1 MTAVIIPFQPPLRPA
16 LPTIEGNVDY
26 LKFRHELDRIDQIL
40 RASPEETFVLAATE
54 HWLAQAQQPKKEAKK
69 SQRPKKIS
77 AAQLARYQAH
87 SRRALRCNLAR
98 TYLQESYRDF
108 AAHLGDSPLLQR
120 FCLLDELDV
129 IKVPAKSTL
138 QRYADWAEHKAVQQ
152 VVEDL
157 LRQAHHHPE
166 KLQLEHAVDLEACFL
181 DTTCLQANI
190 HYPVDWVL
198 MRDATRTLTKA
209 VDLIREQ
216 GLRHRMEE
224 PALFRKRMNQLCIQ
238 MTHNSKKTEPKKHRK
253 KMVRKMNKLVGTVAN
268 HARRYR
274 KLLHEQWEK
283 TDWTRPQVEQVLK
296 RLDHV
301 LEQLP
306 AAREQAWQR
315 IIDEEPVANEAKILS
330 LYEPAV
336 NVVVRHKAGAE
347 VEFGN
352 TLLLGESR
360 QGLILHWE
368 LFEKSAPADA
378 RLVRGALEQTE
389 KALGIELKEAGADR
403 GFDSAS
409 VQQWLAQE
417 GIYNGIC
424 PRDPH
429 QLKERLRSW
438 KFVKLQR
445 RRSQTEGRISIIMHN
460 FLGRPI
466 RSKGFAHRQL
476 AVDWAVLT
484 HDLWVL
490 ARLPKREVETK
501 TEPRP
506 SRRAVPCRK
515 AA

>member
-1 MTAVIIPFQPPLRPA
+1 MAAVLIPFQTSLRPA
-16 LPTIEGNVDY
+16 LPTVEGNVDY
-26 LKFRHELDRIDQIL
+26 RQFRDELSRIDELL
-40 RASPEETFVLAATE
+40 RSGPEATFVLAATE
-54 HWLAQAQQPKKEAKK
+54 HWLAQ
-69 SQRPKKIS
+69 SQHPPEKIS
-77 AAQLARYQAH
+77 ASQLTQYQTH

-120 FCLLDELDV
+120 FCLLDELEV
-129 IKVPAKSTL
+129 IQVPAKSTL
-138 QRYADWAEHKAVQQ
+138 QRYADWVEHKAVQQ
-152 VVEDL
+152 TVEEL
-157 LRQAHHHPE
+157 LRQAHHHPQ
-166 KLQLEHAVDLEACFL
+166 KLQLEQAVDLEACFL

-198 MRDATRTLTKA
+198 LRDATRTLTKA
-209 VDLIREQ
+209 VDLIRQQ
-216 GLRHRMEE
+216 GLRHRMED

-238 MTHNSKKTEPKKHRK
+238 MTHGAKKTDGKTHRK
-253 KMVRKMNKLVGTVAN
+253 KMLRKMNKLMGTVAN
-268 HARRYR
+268 HARRHR
-274 KLLHEQWEK
+274 KLLDERWDK
-283 TDWTRPQVEQVLK
+283 TQWTRPQAEQVLQ
-296 RLDHV
+296 RLDRL

-306 AAREQAWQR
+306 AARQQAWQR
-315 IIDEEPVANEAKILS
+315 IIKEEPVANEDKILS
-330 LYEPAV
+330 LYESAV

-368 LFEKSAPADA
+368 LFAESAPADA
-378 RLVRGALEQTE
+378 RLVRSALQKTEQS
-389 KALGIELKEAGADR
+389 LQIEIKEAGADR

-409 VQQWLAQE
+409 IQKWLEQE
-417 GIYNGIC
+417 HIYNGIC

-445 RRSQTEGRISIIMHN
+445 RRSQTEGRISIIIHN
-460 FLGRPI
+460 FLDCPI

-476 AVDWAVLT
+476 AVDWGVLT
-484 HDLWVL
+484 HNLWVL
-490 ARLPKREVETK
+490 ARLPKREVK
-501 TEPRP
+501 RKKKPRAMP
-506 SRRAVPCRK
+506 DRQ

>member
-1 MTAVIIPFQPPLRPA
+1 MLATIIPFQPSLRPA
-16 LPTIEGNVDY
+16 LPTVEGNVDY
-26 LKFRHELDRIDQIL
+26 LKFRNELSRIEQIL
-40 RASPEETFVLAATE
+40 LAGPEETFVLAATE
-54 HWLAQAQQPKKEAKK
+54 HWLAQ
-69 SQRPKKIS
+69 SQRPSEKIS
-77 AAQLARYQAH
+77 TSRLARYQTH
-87 SRRALRCNLAR
+87 SRRALRCNIAR
-98 TYLQESYRDF
+98 TYLKESYRDF

-120 FCLLDELDV
+120 FCLLDELAI

-138 QRYADWAEHKAVQQ
+138 QRYADLVEHKAIQQ
-152 VVEDL
+152 TVEDL

-166 KLQLEHAVDLEACFL
+166 KLQLEEAVDLAACFL

-198 MRDATRTLTKA
+198 MRDATRTLTKS

-238 MTHNSKKTEPKKHRK
+238 MTHSSKKTEGKKHRK
-253 KMVRKMNKLVGTVAN
+253 KMLRKMNQLVGTVAN
-268 HARRYR
+268 HARRHR
-274 KLLHEQWEK
+274 QMLDEQWEK
-283 TDWTRPQVEQVLK
+283 TEWTRPQAEQVLQ
-296 RLDHV
+296 RLDNV

-306 AAREQAWQR
+306 AARKQAWQR
-315 IIDEEPVANEAKILS
+315 IIDEEPVANEDKILS
-330 LYEPAV
+330 LYESAIR
-336 NVVVRHKAGAE
+336 VVVRHKAGAE

-360 QGLILHWE
+360 QGLIMHWE
-368 LFEKSAPADA
+368 LFEESAPGDA
-378 RLVRGALEQTE
+378 RLVRGVLEKTE
-389 KALGIELKEAGADR
+389 QSLQIEIEEAGADR

-409 VQQWLAQE
+409 VQKWLEQE
-417 GIYNGIC
+417 DIYNGIC

-445 RRSQTEGRISIIMHN
+445 RRSQTEGRISIIIHN
-460 FLGRPI
+460 FLDCPI

-484 HDLWVL
+484 HNLWVL
-490 ARLPKREVETK
+490 ARLQ
-501 TEPRP
+501 
-506 SRRAVPCRK
+506 RAEAALPQRK

>member
-1 MTAVIIPFQPPLRPA
+1 MLATLIPFQPSLRPA

-26 LKFRHELDRIDQIL
+26 RKFRDELSRIDQIL
-40 RASPEETFVLAATE
+40 CSGPEQTFVLAATE
-54 HWLAQAQQPKKEAKK
+54 HWLAQSPGPEE
-69 SQRPKKIS
+69 IS
-77 AAQLARYQAH
+77 HSQLAKYQTH
-87 SRRALRCNLAR
+87 SRRALRCNIAR

-108 AAHLGDSPLLQR
+108 AAHLSDSPLLQR
-120 FCLLDELDV
+120 FCLLDEIDV
-129 IKVPAKSTL
+129 IQVPAKSTL
-138 QRYADWAEHKAVQQ
+138 QRYAEWVEHKAVQQ
-152 VVEDL
+152 TVEEL
-157 LRQAHHHPE
+157 LRQAHHHPQE
-166 KLQLEHAVDLEACFL
+166 LQLEQAVDLEACFL

-209 VDLIREQ
+209 VELIRQQ

-224 PALFRKRMNQLCIQ
+224 PAVFRKRMNQLCIQ
-238 MTHNSKKTEPKKHRK
+238 MTHSPKKADGKKHRK
-253 KMVRKMNKLVGTVAN
+253 KMLRKMNKLVGTVAD
-268 HARRYR
+268 HARRYGQ
-274 KLLHEQWEK
+274 LLDQQWEK
-283 TDWTRPQVEQVLK
+283 TQWTRPQAEQVLR

-306 AAREQAWQR
+306 AARKQASQR
-315 IIDEEPVANEAKILS
+315 ILQEEPVANEDKILS
-330 LYEPAV
+330 LYESDV
-336 NVVVRHKAGAE
+336 RVVVRHKAGAE

-368 LFEKSAPADA
+368 LFQESAPADA
-378 RLVRGALEQTE
+378 RLVGGALEKTE
-389 KALGIELKEAGADR
+389 QALQIQIKEAGADR

-409 VQQWLAQE
+409 VQKWLAQQD
-417 GIYNGIC
+417 IYNGIC

-429 QLKERLRSW
+429 QLQERLRSW

-445 RRSQTEGRISIIMHN
+445 RRSQTEGRISIILHN
-460 FLGRPI
+460 FLGNPI

-490 ARLPKREVETK
+490 ARLPKRKLKTK
-501 TEPRP
+501 
-506 SRRAVPCRK
+506 RK
-515 AA
+515 PKALPDRQAA